1 MALDDDYQSSVLSYP
16 THAELYDVLME
27 HFEVLDEKLVYGLP
41 TFIVKWRTDYLPE
54 HEVQERVF
62 KQVAERAESLRVWP
76 LVRWRNKA
84 SRTYIIRFVPI
95 EKPAKSDVRINY
107 ALFIA
112 TLGTI
117 ALAGFWQATSPI
129 FLTLFYPH
137 GYTVWDIAFVTLFF
151 MAALMG
157 IIGTHEAGHYFAAK
171 RRGIEATPPY
181 FIPGLPYIGGT
192 FGAFIQQKSPPMNR
206 EDLYDLGVAGPLAG
220 FVVTVVVLI
229 AGFLLS
235 VPVTA
240 EQLAAIEATY
250 PGQSGELG
258 VPYLFTLME
267 YLFAGFIPP
276 GGTLYM
282 HPLAFASWIGML
294 VTALN
299 LFPISQLDGGH
310 ALRAIVEG
318 NKHKYVGWAGIAIML
333 LLGYYMMAILILVIS
348 QGGEHPGPL
357 NDTIEISAWRKILFI
372 FVMII
377 LVLCIPPLWQMIGIF

>member
-1 MALDDDYQSSVLSYP
+1 MAFEDDYQSSVLSYP
-16 THAELYDVLME
+16 THAELHDVLME
-27 HFEVLDEKLVYGLP
+27 HFEVLDEKLLYGLP

-54 HEVQERVF
+54 IEVQ
-62 KQVAERAESLRVWP
+62 KQVFNQVNETAKRLRVWP
-76 LVRWRNKA
+76 MVRWRDKA
-84 SRTYIIRFVPI
+84 NRTYIIRFVPI
-95 EKPAKSDVRINY
+95 EKPPPSDIRINY

-129 FLTLFYPH
+129 FLTLFYPQ
-137 GYTVWDIAFVTLFF
+137 GYTIWDILFVTLFF

-171 RRGIEATPPY
+171 RRGIDATPPY

-192 FGAFIQQKSPPMNR
+192 FGAFIQQRSPPMNR

-220 FVVTVVVLI
+220 FVVTVAVLI

-240 EQLAAIEATY
+240 QQLAAIEATY
-250 PGQSGELG
+250 PGMSGELG
-258 VPYLFTLME
+258 VPYLFILME
-267 YLFAGFIPP
+267 YVFADFIPA

-294 VTALN
+294 ITSLN
-299 LFPISQLDGGH
+299 LFPASQLDGGH
-310 ALRAIVEG
+310 ASRAVFGSKI
-318 NKHKYVGWAGIAIML
+318 HKYVGWIAIAAMFL
-333 LLGYYMMAILILVIS
+333 ARFYLMAILVLLLS
-348 QGGEHPGPL
+348 RGGEHPGPL
-357 NDTIEISAWRKILFI
+357 NDTVEVSMSRKIM
-372 FVMII
+372 FVISMVI
-377 LVLCIPPLWQMIGIF
+377 LALCIPPLWEMFGF